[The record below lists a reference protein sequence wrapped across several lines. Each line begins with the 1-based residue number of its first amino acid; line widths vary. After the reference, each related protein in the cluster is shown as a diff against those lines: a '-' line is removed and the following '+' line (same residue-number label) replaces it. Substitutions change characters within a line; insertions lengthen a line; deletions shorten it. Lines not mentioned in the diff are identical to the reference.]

1 MQEYAMSRNTAYA
14 GDQNRD
20 DAADWNGASAGSA
33 ALSAL
38 AARRAASVEQRFEPC
53 LELDIPR
60 QRVLA
65 NLGVRKNQR
74 ISARLN
80 RQIEHATITIL
91 EEATPRCVHRTYPID
106 RVDGHLRIDGRLT
119 FQSSKLAQGLG
130 WCHTAHVYLAT
141 LGADVDRAI
150 DAAMN
155 DRPDFGMVV
164 DTVASVAAEILVD
177 EIEQALS
184 DRLLPN
190 EALSLPFSPGYCD
203 WHVCDQQVLL
213 GLLPAEQV
221 GVSLSDSSLM
231 KPRKSIS
238 GILGVGYAH
247 LLEETR
253 NPCVTCKRRNCLH
266 KRHRTPRKV

>member
-1 MQEYAMSRNTAYA
+1 MSRDTAFA
-14 GDQNRD
+14 GDKKRD
-20 DAADWNGASAGSA
+20 DGAGWAGQPGGSA
-33 ALSAL
+33 VLSAL

-65 NLGVRKNQR
+65 NLGVGKDKR
-74 ISARLN
+74 ISARLD

-106 RVDGHLRIDGRLT
+106 AVDGCLRIDGRLK
-119 FQSSKLAQGLG
+119 FQSGKLAQGLG

-150 DAAMN
+150 DAAMA

-177 EIEQALS
+177 EIEQALA
-184 DRLLPN
+184 DRLLPH

-203 WHVCDQQVLL
+203 WHVSDQQVLFD
-213 GLLPAEQV
+213 LLPAEQV
-221 GVSLSDSSLM
+221 GVRLSDSSLM

-238 GILGVGYAH
+238 GMLGVGYAH
-247 LLEETR
+247 RLEENR
-253 NPCVTCKRRNCLH
+253 NPCVTCQRRNCLH